1 MVIAWGIVATFQG
14 QKLGELYSA
23 IFFVK
28 QPCDLISTLTFPI
41 ALGFVSTYAGLITVR
56 AFLGLVEGPLVP
68 GLILLLSS
76 FYTRK
81 ELSFRYVTISVLE
94 STIHPLII

>member
-28 QPCDLISTLTFPI
+28 KPCDLFSMLTFPVT
-41 ALGFVSTYAGLITVR
+41 LGFVSTYAGLVAVR

-68 GLILLLSS
+68 GIILLLSS
-76 FYTRK
+76 FYTWGVGLQVRRRIAVPA
-81 ELSFRYVTISVLE
+81 LSIP
-94 STIHPLII
+94 PLII